1 MEEYK
6 EKKRLRN
13 YGFWM
18 ALISQLLLA
27 VQIGAKVLFDY
38 TLTEDWSTG
47 IVLLA
52 DAILVV
58 LATLGIISN
67 PTKPESKGFNL

>member
-1 MEEYK
+1 M

-13 YGFWM
+13 YGFWT
-18 ALISQLLLA
+18 ALVAQVLLV
-27 VQIGAKVLFDY
+27 VQIGAKLLFDY
-38 TLTEDWSTG
+38 TFTEDITTE
-47 IVLLA
+47 IVLFA

-67 PTKPESKGFNL
+67 PTKPDGKWFNT

>member
-1 MEEYK
+1 M
-6 EKKRLRN
+6 EKKRVRN

-18 ALISQLLLA
+18 ALISQLLL
-27 VQIGAKVLFDY
+27 VIQLGAKVLFNY
-38 TLTEDWSTG
+38 TLTEDWSMG

-52 DAILVV
+52 DAVLVV

>member
-1 MEEYK
+1 M

-13 YGFWM
+13 YGFWT
-18 ALISQLLLA
+18 ALVAQLLLV
-27 VQIGAKVLFDY
+27 VQIGAKLLFDY
-38 TLTEDWSTG
+38 TLTEDFTTS
-47 IVLLA
+47 IVLLV

-67 PTKPESKGFNL
+67 PTKPDGKYYNL

>member
-1 MEEYK
+1 
-6 EKKRLRN
+6 
-13 YGFWM
+13 M

-38 TLTEDWSTG
+38 TITDDWSTG

-52 DAILVV
+52 DAVLVV

-67 PTKPESKGFNL
+67 PTKPEGKGFNL

>member
-1 MEEYK
+1 M
-6 EKKRLRN
+6 RN

-38 TLTEDWSTG
+38 TITDDWSTG

-52 DAILVV
+52 DAVLVV

-67 PTKPESKGFNL
+67 PTKPEGKGFNL

>member
-1 MEEYK
+1 M

-13 YGFWM
+13 YGFWT
-18 ALISQLLLA
+18 ALVAQLLLV
-27 VQIGAKVLFDY
+27 VQIGAKLLFDY
-38 TLTEDWSTG
+38 TLTDDFTAE
-47 IVLLA
+47 IVLFV

-67 PTKPESKGFNL
+67 PTKPDSKGFNL

>member
-1 MEEYK
+1 M
-6 EKKRLRN
+6 KKQTQN
-13 YGFWM
+13 
-18 ALISQLLLA
+18 
-27 VQIGAKVLFDY
+27 Y
-38 TLTEDWSTG
+38 TLTHDWSTG

-67 PTKPESKGFNL
+67 PTKPEGKGFNL